1 MKMAMRTLAF
11 GTLTATLLAGC
22 APTGEMTR
30 AQQGA
35 IIGAV
40 TGAVIGKNTGDEKDE
55 RAVKGAIIGGLAGA
69 AIGSY
74 MDQQEAALR
83 QQLQGTGVE
92 VQRQNDN
99 IVLTMPD
106 AITFDFG
113 RADVKPQ
120 FYNVLN
126 NLANTLNQ
134 FPETRIQIAGHTDNV
149 GNDASNLRLSQQ
161 RANSV
166 RDYLASVGVAP
177 QRMQA
182 VGYGETRPVADNST
196 EQGRAM
202 NRRVEITLMPMQ
214 QQQPQR

>member
-1 MKMAMRTLAF
+1 MKFSMRHLLISGLA
-11 GTLTATLLAGC
+11 AAVLAGC
-22 APTGEMTR
+22 GPNGEMTR
-30 AQQGA
+30 AEQGA
-35 IIGAV
+35 LIGGVAGV
-40 TGAVIGKNTGDEKDE
+40 VIGKTTGDKDDD
-55 RAVKGAIIGGLAGA
+55 RALAGAVIGGLAGA
-69 AIGSY
+69 AIGNY

-113 RADVKPQ
+113 QSTLKPQ
-120 FYNVLN
+120 FYGVLG

-134 FPETRIQIAGHTDNV
+134 FPDTRIQVAGHTDNV
-149 GNDASNLRLSQQ
+149 GSDASNLQLSQQ

-166 RDYLASVGVAP
+166 RSYLASAGVMP

-182 VGYGETRPVADNST
+182 VGYGESRPIADNGSDY
-196 EQGRAM
+196 GRAQ
-202 NRRVEITLMPMQ
+202 NRRVEITLIPVQ
-214 QQQPQR
+214 QQ